1 MVSELEPDL
10 QNTVDWGTKGLV
22 DFNVGKT
29 ELNSFDWSNSSGV
42 VGMKINMSVLEEKL
56 PFKMLGLSLSSKL
69 NWGSNF
75 VSFPKTEKKV
85 GT

>member
-1 MVSELEPDL
+1 MASELEPDL
-10 QNTVDWGTKGLV
+10 QNTVDWGWKGLV

-29 ELNSFDWSNSSGV
+29 ELNSFDWSNNSGV
-42 VGMKINMSVLEEKL
+42 VGMKIDMSVLEEKL

-75 VSFPKTEKKV
+75 VSFPKTEKKIV
-85 GT
+85 T

>member
-1 MVSELEPDL
+1 M
-10 QNTVDWGTKGLV
+10 DWGWKGLV

-29 ELNSFDWSNSSGV
+29 ELNSFDWSNNSSV
-42 VGMKINMSVLEEKL
+42 VGMKIDMSVLEEKL

-69 NWGSNF
+69 NWGSDF
-75 VSFPKTEKKV
+75 VSFPKTEKKI